1 MTVVL
6 ERDQSGRYA
15 SVKIRC
21 DSCPRSVRS
30 NALSEDELRTAVSWI
45 KADVADVCPDCQRR
59 RGMKVRYLAR
69 IEERA
74 ARPEFRWRFH

>member
-21 DSCPRSVRS
+21 DSCPRSVGS
-30 NALSEDELRTAVSWI
+30 NALSEYELRAAVAWV
-45 KADVADVCPDCQRR
+45 KADIADVCTECQRR

-69 IEERA
+69 IEQHA
-74 ARPEFRWRFH
+74 ARRGYGLPGH